1 MELKPDPTRAALV
14 ERAAA
19 GEVRRQSRLFSE
31 RMLLRILPEVVPCAL
46 VVLNAQRQ
54 IVFANDRF
62 MDLAYPGKRRDQIY
76 GLRPGEALG
85 CIHASEDPGGCG
97 ATEFCSTCGAVGAI
111 LASQQGQA
119 EVRECRILR
128 GESSEALD
136 LRVWAS
142 PVEVGGESFSVFAAL
157 DISHEKRRQALERI
171 FLHDIHNVA
180 CGLSWCIGFL
190 DKAGP
195 QERGRH
201 IDDIRRLCRELNEE
215 IGAQRTLLRAESGEL
230 VFTPAKVGTLA
241 LLKEAVD
248 LYRSHPVAQGRLLR
262 LDERAQDATVVS
274 DRVLLL
280 RVVCNLIKNA
290 LEACRDGQTV
300 TVGCTAD
307 GGTAEFWVHN
317 AGFMPREVQLQV
329 FQRSFSTKGLGRG
342 LGTYS
347 VRLLT
352 ERYLKGSVSFTSS
365 ADLGTTFRVRCP
377 ATAAS

>member
-1 MELKPDPTRAALV
+1 MELKPDPTRAALA

-62 MDLAYPGKRRDQIY
+62 MDLAYPGKGRDQIY

-85 CIHASEDPGGCG
+85 CIHASESPDGCG
-97 ATEFCSTCGAVGAI
+97 TTEFCSTCGAVGAI

-142 PVEVGGESFSVFAAL
+142 PVEIEGESFSVFAAL

-195 QERGRH
+195 QERSRH
-201 IDDIRRLCRELNEE
+201 LDDIRRLCRELNEE

-230 VFTPAKVGTLA
+230 VSTQAKFGTLD
-241 LLKEAVD
+241 LLNEAID
-248 LYRSHPVAQGRLLR
+248 LYRSHPVAQGRVLC
-262 LDERAQDATVVS
+262 LDERAQDATVAS

-290 LEACRDGQTV
+290 LEACREGQAV
-300 TVGCTAD
+300 TVGCTAAD
-307 GGTAEFWVHN
+307 GTAEFWVHN
-317 AGFMPREVQLQV
+317 AGFMPREVQLQI

-365 ADLGTTFRVRCP
+365 AEFGTTFRVRCP
-377 ATAAS
+377 ATAVF

>member
-1 MELKPDPTRAALV
+1 MELKPDSTRFAPA
-14 ERAAA
+14 ERAVAT
-19 GEVRRQSRLFSE
+19 EVKRQSRLFSE
-31 RMLLRILPEVVPCAL
+31 RTLLRVLPEVVPCAL

-62 MDLAYPGKRRDQIY
+62 MGLVYPDKQRGDVY

-97 ATEFCSTCGAVGAI
+97 VTEFCSKCGAVGAI
-111 LASQQGQA
+111 LASQQGDA

-128 GESSEALD
+128 GKTHEALD

-142 PVEVGGESFSVFAAL
+142 PVEVEGERFSVFAAL

-180 CGLSWCIGFL
+180 CGLSWSIGFL
-190 DKAGP
+190 QKAGA
-195 QERGRH
+195 EDREH
-201 IDDIRRLCRELNEE
+201 YLDDIRRLSRELNEE

-230 VFTPAKVGTLA
+230 VLTPAQVGTLA
-241 LLKEAVD
+241 VLRDAVE
-248 LYRSHPVAQGRLLR
+248 LYRGHPVALDRVLR
-262 LDERAQDATVVS
+262 IDEQARDAVVVS
-274 DRVLLL
+274 DRVLLM

-290 LEACRDGQTV
+290 LEASLEGQSV
-300 TVGCTAD
+300 TAGCSAD
-307 GGTAEFWVHN
+307 GDVAEFWVHN
-317 AGFMPREVQLQV
+317 EGFMPRDVQLQI
-329 FQRSFSTKGLGRG
+329 FQRSFSTKGAGRG

-365 ADLGTTFRVRCP
+365 PDQGTTFRIRCP
-377 ATAAS
+377 VTLEP